1 MNLTAA
7 YKAVLIEM
15 RALKEKVSELERKLN
30 VPEPIDTT
38 IVKRGPGRPRK
49 TPEDAR
55 RAS

>member
-55 RAS
+55 RVS